1 MATVSGWVGN
11 RAELRASG
19 GGLAEPEVSILVEMW
34 QGMKATRLRV
44 SQLQASRTTLPDA
57 PVIKDLLRQEIQF
70 LLLDIQKR
78 AQKEGRDNNDALAS
92 YNPDVVNFAMGQSK
106 AQSTVNKP
114 ANTGDLIDKRMRVR
128 AFETLNRSENGSLS
142 VLSHSNYKDHIH
154 AIKDKINVGNID
166 DVVAHLQSILQEE
179 CNTLEKHIKF
189 LQECIEEEHN
199 YSLNSMTQNSIP
211 SIAELKDERKIL
223 ERDLQQAPSVQ
234 SLLQVRKPPGCRSS
248 KRSCR
253 NTLRWSNTTASPS
266 EETPYSTLTAGLSEA
281 NLEQKMKKHSLSP
294 KGGSS
299 SNGTGNCCIKLG
311 HSRIL
316 AASPH
321 RTSLRSVDLPLPSYH
336 DEGASANCP
345 APESIHTPGPQSN
358 MKSQNKVQPHLTAD
372 VSGSSSKQIES
383 PHDRTCIEG
392 SLSLQDDVQKSLAY
406 SESTNDFSLW
416 QQSVS
421 SSIRTDT
428 HYATESKRTLS
439 SNLKNSVE
447 VLSSIPKQDDHVLI
461 PSPPLDEKPIGAQPR
476 NTHRVRRARL
486 DSLAGNA

>member
-1 MATVSGWVGN
+1 MNVNCTEGVNRFPDNYEKPSSLWNLIEECVPLCERNEIRRILGATAVDLSLDLH
-11 RAELRASG
+11 A
-19 GGLAEPEVSILVEMW
+19 EVSILVEMW

-234 SLLQVRKPPGCRSS
+234 SLLQ
-248 KRSCR
+248 
-253 NTLRWSNTTASPS
+253 
-266 EETPYSTLTAGLSEA
+266 EHIEM
-281 NLEQKMKKHSLSP
+281 EQH
-294 KGGSS
+294 
-299 SNGTGNCCIKLG
+299 N
-311 HSRIL
+311 
-316 AASPH
+316 
-321 RTSLRSVDLPLPSYH
+321 
-336 DEGASANCP
+336 
-345 APESIHTPGPQSN
+345 
-358 MKSQNKVQPHLTAD
+358 SQ
-372 VSGSSSKQIES
+372 
-383 PHDRTCIEG
+383 
-392 SLSLQDDVQKSLAY
+392 
-406 SESTNDFSLW
+406 
-416 QQSVS
+416 
-421 SSIRTDT
+421 SIRRNSLFHIDSWPVRSKSR
-428 HYATESKRTLS
+428 TE
-439 SNLKNSVE
+439 N
-447 VLSSIPKQDDHVLI
+447 
-461 PSPPLDEKPIGAQPR
+461 EKTQSF
-476 NTHRVRRARL
+476 T
-486 DSLAGNA
+486 